1 MLSLLENIENSV
13 EPFFTF
19 GSNALSH
26 GRTFCYFSRRF
37 FDFCSFRFF
46 FSPSFIVPVITLAV
60 GGCFRSRSKVV
71 NLC

>member
-26 GRTFCYFSRRF
+26 GRTFVTFLADSLTFVQSAFSAL
-37 FDFCSFRFF
+37 
-46 FSPSFIVPVITLAV
+46 PSFIIPVITLAV
-60 GGCFRSRSKVV
+60 GVGVSVHVLRW
-71 NLC
+71 

>member
-26 GRTFCYFSRRF
+26 GRTFVAFLADSLTFVHSAFSAL
-37 FDFCSFRFF
+37 
-46 FSPSFIVPVITLAV
+46 PSFIVPVITLAV
-60 GGCFRSRSKVV
+60 GVGVSVHVLRW
-71 NLC
+71 

>member
-26 GRTFCYFSRRF
+26 GRTFVTFLADSLTFVHSAFSAL
-37 FDFCSFRFF
+37 
-46 FSPSFIVPVITLAV
+46 PSFIVPVITLAV
-60 GGCFRSRSKVV
+60 GVGVTVHVLRW
-71 NLC
+71 